1 MDRRQDLEIILR
13 SRAPIVVIE
22 TQDEARVLEVL
33 KSISIQ
39 SSSTE
44 YLPLFRWTV
53 TDGLQRLDI
62 DLEPQLLNSEPADVL
77 KHIRAVSKPGIY
89 VLLDFHPFLDDP
101 VHVRLIKDICIH
113 YRKVARQLVLISHK
127 VTLPQEL
134 ESFSARVDMAL
145 PGENERRSIIENIA
159 DEYSRENS
167 GARVQV
173 DPKAYKLL
181 IRNLAGLT
189 YRDTERLARNAIYL
203 DGASLSTTRHGLMT
217 SADSRD

>member
-13 SRAPIVVIE
+13 SRTPIVVIE

-39 SSSTE
+39 SSSNE

-113 YRKVARQLVLISHK
+113 YRKVARQHVLISHK
-127 VTLPQEL
+127 
-134 ESFSARVDMAL
+134 
-145 PGENERRSIIENIA
+145 
-159 DEYSRENS
+159 
-167 GARVQV
+167 
-173 DPKAYKLL
+173 
-181 IRNLAGLT
+181 LT
-189 YRDTERLARNAIYL
+189 
-203 DGASLSTTRHGLMT
+203 
-217 SADSRD
+217 